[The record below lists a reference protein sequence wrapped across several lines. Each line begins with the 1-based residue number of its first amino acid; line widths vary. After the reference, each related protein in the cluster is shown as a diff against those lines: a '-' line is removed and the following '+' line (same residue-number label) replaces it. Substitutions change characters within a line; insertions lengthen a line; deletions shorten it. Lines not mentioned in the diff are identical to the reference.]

1 MLQFIVRRLIIGA
14 VTVVLLSLV
23 VFTVLRVAPGDG
35 VGCADFCSPAQIAAL
50 RHERGLDKPLF
61 PVSWDFSAD
70 QDWWMLVLPAVGG
83 AFALGAL
90 YGRRSA
96 GRRQA
101 VR

>member
-23 VFTVLRVAPGDG
+23 VFAVLRIAPGDDVVCPG
-35 VGCADFCSPAQIAAL
+35 FCSPEQIAAL
-50 RHERGLDKPLF
+50 RQERGLDKPLF
-61 PVSWDFSAD
+61 PVSANVSAD
-70 QDWWMLVLPAVGG
+70 QDWWMLAVPAVGG

-96 GRRQA
+96 GRQPARG
-101 VR
+101 